1 MGPWADVTGSS
12 WTDFHLSRP
21 SRKQQERVES
31 ANLPVGEFHMKRT
44 PLNTAAL
51 LLASA
56 MFALGMAGPAA
67 AKNFKLKM
75 QTNMGAGSPHEQ
87 LLQEFAQ
94 RVETM
99 SDGSIKIEVL
109 PRGAVVDWQ
118 EIPDA
123 VNKGLV
129 DMGQGWT
136 HFYTGKHPAAGLFN
150 SPLGGAGT
158 GLDQMGHLAWM
169 MYGGGKELNQR
180 WWTEVIG
187 LDIVDL
193 QIIPDGPE
201 ALGWFKKPVTTM
213 DEFRKLKFRTPP
225 GLPGEAYT
233 EMGVSVVSM
242 MASELIP
249 AMASGTVDAGE
260 WINPA
265 TDLGIGFPDVAKY
278 YSLQGLHQAIDISSI
293 YINGKTWRAMSPGQR
308 AIIETAAEATIARS
322 MAFFIKAN
330 SEALETLVTKHGVIL
345 MNPPEGYPEEFLAA
359 ANKVLERRMSD
370 PFFAEVMGSI
380 QKFAN
385 TAVKYRAETLKQSLF
400 MGEAGMGMKK

>member
-1 MGPWADVTGSS
+1 
-12 WTDFHLSRP
+12 
-21 SRKQQERVES
+21 
-31 ANLPVGEFHMKRT
+31 MKRT
-44 PLNTAAL
+44 SFKTATL

-56 MFALGMAGPAA
+56 IFAFGMAGSAA

-75 QTNMGAGSPHEQ
+75 QSNMGAGSPHEQ

-99 SDGSIKIEVL
+99 SDGSVKIEVL
-109 PRGAVVDWQ
+109 PRAAVVDWQ

-129 DMGQGWT
+129 EMGQGWT

-150 SPLGGAGT
+150 SPLGGSGT
-158 GLDQMGHLAWM
+158 GLDQLGHLSWM

-187 LDIVDL
+187 LDIVDI

-265 TDLGIGFPDVAKY
+265 TDLGIGFQDVAKY

-293 YINGKTWRAMSPGQR
+293 YINGKIWRSMSPAQR

-322 MAFFIKAN
+322 LSFFIKAN
-330 SEALETLVTKHGVIL
+330 SEALETLVSEHGVTL
-345 MNPPEGYPEEFLAA
+345 LDAPEGYPEEFLSA
-359 ANKVLERRMSD
+359 ANKVLERRMED
-370 PFFAEVMGSI
+370 EFFAEVMASI
-380 QKFAN
+380 RKFSD
-385 TAVKYRAETLKQSLF
+385 TAVKYRVQTIKQSLF
-400 MGEAGMGMKK
+400 MGEAGMAVRKQ